1 MRKVKIKEKNIVCKK
16 RYQSKN
22 MGLQLT
28 DSFSMHPVFVLQKF
42 DFVQENFV
50 AKVAR
55 VRGSLL
61 KFDFKKSY
69 LNNNIKRV
77 I

>member
-1 MRKVKIKEKNIVCKK
+1 
-16 RYQSKN
+16 